1 MDKLEKY
8 QNIIKK
14 ILTEYYEMTNNQ
26 TSKKCEF
33 EVSERLAI
41 DETRDQYIWFRFG
54 WDDKK
59 QIQHII
65 IYLCIKNGK
74 VWVEEDATNL
84 CVVDDL
90 LSTVIPQ
97 SDIIL
102 GFQHPSKRSLTEFAT
117 ALIGDYSLF
126 KKPFCI
132 SAAFGLA

>member
-1 MDKLEKY
+1 MDKLEQY
-8 QNIIKK
+8 RNAIKK
-14 ILTEYYEMTNNQ
+14 ILTEYYEMSNSQDLKNGEIE
-26 TSKKCEF
+26 S
-33 EVSERLAI
+33 SERLAF
-41 DETRDQYIWFRFG
+41 DEKRDQYIWFRFG

-74 VWVEEDATNL
+74 IWVEEDATNL

-90 LSTVIPQ
+90 LSTGIPQ

-117 ALIGDYSLF
+117 A
-126 KKPFCI
+126 
-132 SAAFGLA
+132 